1 MLDLASFF
9 GNRVLKMA
17 KLGSLRR
24 ATRRPSTESNH
35 SLEVL
40 RGICER
46 KLNHENTMKDVE
58 E

>member
-24 ATRRPSTESNH
+24 ATRPSIE
-35 SLEVL
+35 
-40 RGICER
+40 
-46 KLNHENTMKDVE
+46 
-58 E
+58 

>member
-9 GNRVLKMA
+9 GNRVLKMP

-24 ATRRPSTESNH
+24 ATRPSTESNY

-58 E
+58 K

>member
-1 MLDLASFF
+1 MPDLASFF

-24 ATRRPSTESNH
+24 ATRPSTESNY

>member
-24 ATRRPSTESNH
+24 ATRRPSTE
-35 SLEVL
+35 
-40 RGICER
+40 
-46 KLNHENTMKDVE
+46 
-58 E
+58 